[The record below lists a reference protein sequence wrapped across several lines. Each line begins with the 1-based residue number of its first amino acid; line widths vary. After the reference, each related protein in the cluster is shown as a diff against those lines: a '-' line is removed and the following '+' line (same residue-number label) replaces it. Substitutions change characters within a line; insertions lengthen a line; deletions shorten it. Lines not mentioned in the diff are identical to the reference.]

1 MKTFLSKKIEKSIFL
16 SLIVTNT
23 FAFIFILKEKRNL
36 RKEFH
41 EKMFFLKIVFKM
53 TLKKSASKLQ

>member
-23 FAFIFILKEKRNL
+23 FAFIFILKKKNL